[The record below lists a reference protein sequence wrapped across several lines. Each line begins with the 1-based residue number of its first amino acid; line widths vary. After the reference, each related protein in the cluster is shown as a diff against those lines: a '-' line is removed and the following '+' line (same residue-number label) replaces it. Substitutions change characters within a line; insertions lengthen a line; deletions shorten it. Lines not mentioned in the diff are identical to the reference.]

1 MGSQGNLYI
10 TLRQLPDPCVRCP
23 PCTATRTQVVSSGE
37 GAPPEP
43 PKPGPCL
50 GLLLGETASGTS
62 GPSGFGDLLH
72 PYLSGAAAPPRP
84 SVGVPGWA
92 GWAGPALQGEGG
104 WGEDQLKSK
113 PPLPSPPRRTPAE
126 PPRTSFFVTMFF
138 NPVKQT
144 VQLEPGPPASI
155 FADV

>member
-1 MGSQGNLYI
+1 M
-10 TLRQLPDPCVRCP
+10 
-23 PCTATRTQVVSSGE
+23 
-37 GAPPEP
+37 
-43 PKPGPCL
+43 
-50 GLLLGETASGTS
+50 
-62 GPSGFGDLLH
+62 
-72 PYLSGAAAPPRP
+72 
-84 SVGVPGWA
+84 GVPGWA